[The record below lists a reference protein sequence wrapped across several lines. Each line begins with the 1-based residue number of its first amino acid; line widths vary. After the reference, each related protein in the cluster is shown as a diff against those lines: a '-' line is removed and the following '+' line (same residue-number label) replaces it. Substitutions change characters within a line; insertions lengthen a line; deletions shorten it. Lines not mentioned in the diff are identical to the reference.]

1 LARIDE
7 VAAGSREIGDNFLTR
22 TTLNA
27 AARI

>member
-7 VAAGSREIGDNFLTR
+7 VAVGGPEICDNFLTR